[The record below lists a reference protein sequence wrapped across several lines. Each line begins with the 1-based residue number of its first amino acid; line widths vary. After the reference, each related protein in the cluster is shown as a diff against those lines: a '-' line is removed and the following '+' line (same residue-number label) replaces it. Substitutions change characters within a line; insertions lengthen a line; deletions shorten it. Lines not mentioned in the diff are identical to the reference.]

1 MRMAEEWLKTLICLS
16 FLLASSVVVRVS
28 AARPR
33 FDVSTDMGMVLVPA
47 DAEVDSVIFR
57 LRATDQDADFP
68 LVFEIIATTSPI
80 VKIDNLPCTLYNKVC
95 QANVILTRRLVPGRL
110 HDFVVRVRDSKG
122 DVNSMQAT
130 ISVTNSTTPRDRIFP
145 HIPSLIMV
153 PEQPKELF
161 KIRQR
166 QMGSQTKGIIT
177 LIGELDFETQ
187 SMYTLTMYAT
197 DPYTI
202 PGKDTR
208 NIAGCHVVVIV
219 QDVQDVPP
227 VFTLAPPLTKINNTV
242 QPGDIILRV
251 HAEDGDKGVPR
262 EVTYGLVSEGNP
274 FTTFFNV
281 SETTG
286 EITLAKPLEELTKI
300 THVGAPII
308 LKIVAEEIRTMRD
321 EPPAQATIVE
331 LGLLLGEPGNNPPYF
346 ENENYVAWLDEN
358 AEPGTI
364 IQFTDVYSTRV
375 KDEDIGK
382 AGVFAL
388 KLKNNNGTFEVSP
401 SVAERSASFVI
412 TVRDSTLI
420 DYEKFKS
427 LRCTLVAQEVGPA
440 TDLSASVPV
449 TIFLRDVNDNPPI
462 FDVSLYTVTL
472 PENPIPGTKVIQVHA
487 TDRDSGAYGRI
498 QYVRIVGDGG
508 AAFEIN
514 PDSGVV
520 SVTMGSIIDR
530 ERTPRLELM
539 IEARDEDG
547 RGLRGVATLIVNI
560 LDVNDNAPIFERAVY
575 DFALNGDLSNFTA
588 PAFIKAVDADAEPP
602 NNVVRYEIV
611 NGNYDNK
618 FQLDEE
624 TGELTLREV
633 INNKARKARRASSN
647 LRKQLR
653 LSEPETPSSSSSSF
667 SSLTPTTV
675 QNISSV
681 LKSANDSSQFGNF
694 STLSNSTS
702 HRLENKTRTRR
713 AEDTVLFILTARAY
727 DLGVPHLS
735 NTVQIRI
742 MHPTTA
748 FARIVMFVMPGEN
761 PDPKKTAETL
771 ATITGSRVTIQ
782 EIKPY
787 AAQINPST
795 QDSSKRSVVVA
806 KVEHNGPGTLVD
818 VNKIRESL
826 AANGFG
832 VISGMEPVEEGSG
845 NSQGSGETSGARNGK
860 NISITQSSS
869 EEVTVYKAENKLLTW
884 LLVLLGLLILAA
896 LITLVTCC
904 VCSSCPFYME
914 PRKRRVHSAETIVM
928 RTNGRPK
935 RHLHRKPLKVIDV
948 GYCTQRKE
956 AWSADPER
964 QQWQFNRR
972 NTKNLGIASLPG
984 DAFVAPPG
992 HRHPDYDRMQAAR
1005 PPQHSGLQQQQ
1016 QQQQQQQPQYTIVP
1030 LVPYGDRVTAARE
1043 GVYTDDAELDS
1054 LRRHEKARGSNEAA
1068 PDTGEVG
1075 GSNRE
1080 QHFYRDGNAEV
1091 LRLVTRGQIEE
1102 HPDFY
1107 HDDDGKDILMQRFIE
1122 DQKARRAQ
1130 QEASQ
1135 QRDSYQGSIHDG
1147 ELDHSVVVASQH
1159 KRAANEPA
1167 EIIIIPERLEMQRQ
1181 PNQKQ
1186 RLERVKL
1193 INEPSYGSKDVE
1205 SDEYTGTDILAANNK
1220 PLKDAEIVAAE
1231 ASKSAY
1237 RAHDAEL
1244 VRQNALLTR
1253 LLLEREGKGGLHAAA
1268 LPDYS
1273 SFLETQSLPGQIATA
1288 TQTDRTTATQTENFA
1303 RSRSDTEDMDEDSR
1317 TRRKSKSKGK
1327 VETKENFKQT
1337 KKTIWVRTPIPEES
1351 SALSPSKRRSSP
1363 SSTKIEVTESSRK
1376 VSVSPD
1382 VLKEFSSSLKSNDS
1396 DVEEEKGKFSKTCS
1410 DVKSAVKQKMPKII
1424 SRNITVQKK
1433 KIKESTVNNS
1443 STTSSPDGKEKNILT
1458 KNKIRKK
1465 PVKPPRKRL
1474 EKKLEL
1480 EKSNFMEPSF
1490 KVLERE
1496 LSNFQQKVR
1505 QFSDDKLKILK
1516 KRGSKTE
1523 KESEDDSAATY
1534 NITKKSEVMLRR
1546 TTRSQSR
1553 ETSPTKITV
1562 EEKTQTLEEG
1572 SKITERKLVKQKH
1585 VASSDQESSDKSK
1598 KQSSSSEI
1606 QKSQDEATHAISKID
1621 SQLQKEKQ
1629 QNDIVNKSDHEELDN
1644 TENVSI
1650 MKSDWSPVK
1659 SKQNSDSSKTM
1670 NESPVKKSKSTL
1682 VQRTEKKNKETQKNK
1697 VSPIKNKTVSEWDK
1711 RKSKRGNSRFTSSD
1725 DSKLSSPRK
1734 SIGNMNKKSATSEE
1748 EKSHPET
1755 KSITTKD
1762 SPTFDQNAF
1771 LENVKS
1777 VVEQEVTSLIQKAK
1791 ETVANQLSSSFENN
1805 EKSKVP
1811 QSPLKTEKTKTFK
1824 SNSQNK
1830 KQDSEKSKSTNDAQ
1844 KNKKKS
1850 MSDKSSSDNPKS
1862 DDAISFIV
1870 IEKNKTAANAA
1881 EYSKKLEAP
1890 LKEVSKSEGFSKT
1903 MSVDSANLN
1912 EIIKPQIEEKI
1923 EKSPITTLYLVGAT
1937 NVSMANQVLEK
1948 NENLL
1953 SDKIEKSES
1962 LELSNTGKT
1971 LEHVNNAK
1979 DSDEFKED
1987 QQKVGQNISTES
1999 NESETIPYQILEE
2012 TVLNEKKDEQTDSGI
2027 QMKLNNI
2034 SGEEPSSTN
2043 QIFNASQGIE
2053 ITDPVI
2059 TIICDE
2065 KQLPVNSPNSV
2076 KESIKTELEKNKENN
2091 LISENSQQIE
2101 ESIKPSIEFDEAEK
2115 IASEIVDDTL
2125 MKVNNILK
2133 INSLDNMID
2142 SAQTTSCPN
2151 ENQTSVSDVNS
2162 NQNNENIG
2170 EPSKIPLRVDTSV
2183 NDNNDTQNQINMKN
2197 SLSDN
2202 EQSQN
2207 LTNSDLLYNRNV
2219 TNIRNDAGESSSMLP
2234 TYNPNNINDSKSNKT
2249 SNSKQDKFDSP
2260 RKQAGN
2266 KKESTSPSTQP
2277 EKCLELP
2284 LKFSQSNQLQGQ
2296 SSKVSPT
2303 QSLPKKKVNHQPQTL
2318 QQQQIKESL
2327 EKSSFPK
2334 SPIKLPQRKSDYPPA
2349 PLFSVTDAT
2358 GFGID
2363 DSDDEDDDDDSSCA
2377 SDMSNKTALHT
2388 RPYGTPRH
2396 SISSDGETVDVEGAT
2411 AAAAAAASKPC
2422 QKWSLESEQTPG
2434 TQMKTAIFPQKIE
2447 VPPIDKPKYPSG
2459 KAMSMDQPRS
2469 PTKKIRTDSSKSMG
2483 FTEATTTTQK
2493 PADAKTRTDHPRM
2506 RPVIV
2511 GAKRKE
2517 QHYRSDRFTSR
2528 TESFRKI
2535 SESGKIEDSSG
2546 SLRQQHQQH
2555 HQRRVEIRSKH
2566 LKLHV
2571 SHHYRQTRSDDDNN
2585 KSGSGRLSDASSLQ
2599 ESPPHVAVAAP
2610 CNRDPEI
2617 TKARSRYMAWY
2628 QEKRAEA
2635 EKRKREKKEAEVVK
2649 EQRQRPPRR
2658 QRGAKSAD
2666 EHSRAEDAEDKNSR
2680 SRERAKSLS
2689 AASHQSNASSWQ
2701 QQQQQQQ
2708 QQRQQRISRLR
2719 IRPLVNV
2726 ESEQLK
2732 AIVRQGRKLRKTE
2745 AGGRCGKEDPPVQIF
2760 APQKPPREAVDA
2772 CLERSLHIE
2781 PRHHLVQHSEYKYE
2795 RIVQTTPFY
2804 LHQQPPPVPHPSPEG
2819 FQDDSSEG
2827 RRPDDDLD
2835 SGIAVSMQSEGKTTT
2850 TTTTRLRHQQLL
2862 DKKSVFDIAY
2872 SGASPTH
2879 LRSDSNSSTPP
2890 T

>member
-1 MRMAEEWLKTLICLS
+1 MTKK
-16 FLLASSVVVRVS
+16 
-28 AARPR
+28 
-33 FDVSTDMGMVLVPA
+33 GH
-47 DAEVDSVIFR
+47 
-57 LRATDQDADFP
+57 
-68 LVFEIIATTSPI
+68 
-80 VKIDNLPCTLYNKVC
+80 VC
-95 QANVILTRRLVPGRL
+95 DTRR
-110 HDFVVRVRDSKG
+110 
-122 DVNSMQAT
+122 
-130 ISVTNSTTPRDRIFP
+130 
-145 HIPSLIMV
+145 
-153 PEQPKELF
+153 
-161 KIRQR
+161 
-166 QMGSQTKGIIT
+166 
-177 LIGELDFETQ
+177 
-187 SMYTLTMYAT
+187 
-197 DPYTI
+197 
-202 PGKDTR
+202 
-208 NIAGCHVVVIV
+208 
-219 QDVQDVPP
+219 
-227 VFTLAPPLTKINNTV
+227 
-242 QPGDIILRV
+242 
-251 HAEDGDKGVPR
+251 
-262 EVTYGLVSEGNP
+262 
-274 FTTFFNV
+274 
-281 SETTG
+281 
-286 EITLAKPLEELTKI
+286 
-300 THVGAPII
+300 
-308 LKIVAEEIRTMRD
+308 
-321 EPPAQATIVE
+321 
-331 LGLLLGEPGNNPPYF
+331 
-346 ENENYVAWLDEN
+346 
-358 AEPGTI
+358 
-364 IQFTDVYSTRV
+364 
-375 KDEDIGK
+375 
-382 AGVFAL
+382 
-388 KLKNNNGTFEVSP
+388 
-401 SVAERSASFVI
+401 
-412 TVRDSTLI
+412 
-420 DYEKFKS
+420 
-427 LRCTLVAQEVGPA
+427 
-440 TDLSASVPV
+440 
-449 TIFLRDVNDNPPI
+449 
-462 FDVSLYTVTL
+462 
-472 PENPIPGTKVIQVHA
+472 
-487 TDRDSGAYGRI
+487 
-498 QYVRIVGDGG
+498 
-508 AAFEIN
+508 
-514 PDSGVV
+514 
-520 SVTMGSIIDR
+520 
-530 ERTPRLELM
+530 
-539 IEARDEDG
+539 
-547 RGLRGVATLIVNI
+547 
-560 LDVNDNAPIFERAVY
+560 
-575 DFALNGDLSNFTA
+575 
-588 PAFIKAVDADAEPP
+588 
-602 NNVVRYEIV
+602 
-611 NGNYDNK
+611 
-618 FQLDEE
+618 
-624 TGELTLREV
+624 
-633 INNKARKARRASSN
+633 
-647 LRKQLR
+647 
-653 LSEPETPSSSSSSF
+653 
-667 SSLTPTTV
+667 
-675 QNISSV
+675 
-681 LKSANDSSQFGNF
+681 
-694 STLSNSTS
+694 
-702 HRLENKTRTRR
+702 
-713 AEDTVLFILTARAY
+713 
-727 DLGVPHLS
+727 
-735 NTVQIRI
+735 
-742 MHPTTA
+742 
-748 FARIVMFVMPGEN
+748 
-761 PDPKKTAETL
+761 
-771 ATITGSRVTIQ
+771 
-782 EIKPY
+782 
-787 AAQINPST
+787 
-795 QDSSKRSVVVA
+795 
-806 KVEHNGPGTLVD
+806 
-818 VNKIRESL
+818 
-826 AANGFG
+826 
-832 VISGMEPVEEGSG
+832 
-845 NSQGSGETSGARNGK
+845 
-860 NISITQSSS
+860 
-869 EEVTVYKAENKLLTW
+869 
-884 LLVLLGLLILAA
+884 
-896 LITLVTCC
+896 
-904 VCSSCPFYME
+904 
-914 PRKRRVHSAETIVM
+914 
-928 RTNGRPK
+928 
-935 RHLHRKPLKVIDV
+935 
-948 GYCTQRKE
+948 
-956 AWSADPER
+956 
-964 QQWQFNRR
+964 
-972 NTKNLGIASLPG
+972 
-984 DAFVAPPG
+984 
-992 HRHPDYDRMQAAR
+992 
-1005 PPQHSGLQQQQ
+1005 
-1016 QQQQQQQPQYTIVP
+1016 
-1030 LVPYGDRVTAARE
+1030 
-1043 GVYTDDAELDS
+1043 
-1054 LRRHEKARGSNEAA
+1054 
-1068 PDTGEVG
+1068 
-1075 GSNRE
+1075 
-1080 QHFYRDGNAEV
+1080 
-1091 LRLVTRGQIEE
+1091 
-1102 HPDFY
+1102 
-1107 HDDDGKDILMQRFIE
+1107 
-1122 DQKARRAQ
+1122 
-1130 QEASQ
+1130 
-1135 QRDSYQGSIHDG
+1135 
-1147 ELDHSVVVASQH
+1147 
-1159 KRAANEPA
+1159 
-1167 EIIIIPERLEMQRQ
+1167 
-1181 PNQKQ
+1181 
-1186 RLERVKL
+1186 
-1193 INEPSYGSKDVE
+1193 
-1205 SDEYTGTDILAANNK
+1205 
-1220 PLKDAEIVAAE
+1220 
-1231 ASKSAY
+1231 
-1237 RAHDAEL
+1237 
-1244 VRQNALLTR
+1244 
-1253 LLLEREGKGGLHAAA
+1253 
-1268 LPDYS
+1268 
-1273 SFLETQSLPGQIATA
+1273 QIATA

-1351 SALSPSKRRSSP
+1351 SALSPSKRRSSPSKRRSSP

-1458 KNKIRKK
+1458 KSKIRKK

-1505 QFSDDKLKILK
+1505 QFSDDKLKMLK

-1546 TTRSQSR
+1546 TTRSLSR

-1598 KQSSSSEI
+1598 KQSSSSEK
-1606 QKSQDEATHAISKID
+1606 QKSQDETTHAISKID

-1644 TENVSI
+1644 TEIVSI
-1650 MKSDWSPVK
+1650 MKSDSSPVK

-1670 NESPVKKSKSTL
+1670 NESPVKKSKSTT
-1682 VQRTEKKNKETQKNK
+1682 VQRTEKKISQKNK

-1725 DSKLSSPRK
+1725 DSKISSPRK
-1734 SIGNMNKKSATSEE
+1734 SIGSMNKKSATSEE
-1748 EKSHPET
+1748 EKSNPET

-1805 EKSKVP
+1805 EKSEVP
-1811 QSPLKTEKTKTFK
+1811 QSPLKTEKAKTFK

-1881 EYSKKLEAP
+1881 EYRTSNA
-1890 LKEVSKSEGFSKT
+1890 
-1903 MSVDSANLN
+1903 
-1912 EIIKPQIEEKI
+1912 
-1923 EKSPITTLYLVGAT
+1923 
-1937 NVSMANQVLEK
+1937 SMANQVLEK

-1953 SDKIEKSES
+1953 SEKIEKSES
-1962 LELSNTGKT
+1962 LESSKTDKT

-2012 TVLNEKKDEQTDSGI
+2012 TVLNENKDEQTDSGI
-2027 QMKLNNI
+2027 QMKLNDI
-2034 SGEEPSSTN
+2034 SGEEPLSTN
-2043 QIFNASQGIE
+2043 QIFDTNQGIE

-2059 TIICDE
+2059 TVICDE
-2065 KQLPVNSPNSV
+2065 KQLPVNSPNPV
-2076 KESIKTELEKNKENN
+2076 KESIKTELEKNKENK

-2133 INSLDNMID
+2133 INSLDDMID

-2151 ENQTSVSDVNS
+2151 ENQISVSDVNS
-2162 NQNNENIG
+2162 NQTNENIG

-2219 TNIRNDAGESSSMLP
+2219 INIRNDAGESSSMLP

-2249 SNSKQDKFDSP
+2249 SNSKQDKSDSP

-2277 EKCLELP
+2277 EKCRELP
-2284 LKFSQSNQLQGQ
+2284 LKLSQSNQFQGQ

-2303 QSLPKKKVNHQPQTL
+2303 QSLPKKKVNHQPQPL
-2318 QQQQIKESL
+2318 QQQQQQQQQQIKESL

-2396 SISSDGETVDVEGAT
+2396 SISSDGEAVDVEG
-2411 AAAAAAASKPC
+2411 AAAAAAATKPC

-2483 FTEATTTTQK
+2483 FTEATTTTTTTTQK
-2493 PADAKTRTDHPRM
+2493 TADAKTRTDHPRI

-2546 SLRQQHQQH
+2546 NIRQQHQQH

-2599 ESPPHVAVAAP
+2599 ESPPHVAAAA

-2649 EQRQRPPRR
+2649 EQRQRPLRR

-2666 EHSRAEDAEDKNSR
+2666 EHSRAEDAEDK
-2680 SRERAKSLS
+2680 
-2689 AASHQSNASSWQ
+2689 
-2701 QQQQQQQ
+2701 
-2708 QQRQQRISRLR
+2708 
-2719 IRPLVNV
+2719 V
-2726 ESEQLK
+2726 
-2732 AIVRQGRKLRKTE
+2732 
-2745 AGGRCGKEDPPVQIF
+2745 
-2760 APQKPPREAVDA
+2760 
-2772 CLERSLHIE
+2772 
-2781 PRHHLVQHSEYKYE
+2781 
-2795 RIVQTTPFY
+2795 
-2804 LHQQPPPVPHPSPEG
+2804 
-2819 FQDDSSEG
+2819 
-2827 RRPDDDLD
+2827 
-2835 SGIAVSMQSEGKTTT
+2835 
-2850 TTTTRLRHQQLL
+2850 
-2862 DKKSVFDIAY
+2862 
-2872 SGASPTH
+2872 
-2879 LRSDSNSSTPP
+2879 
-2890 T
+2890 